1 MKKARLIQPN
11 PLPPALGTLLA
22 VHVSPGAIQFFEQV
36 GTVGVLRKPRRRGH
50 LRQKKT
56 DGPVDAITFRS
67 EIARNLLR
75 MMGRLNSRCTEGLLL
90 NRGHPPHMVKMT
102 LKNNFETDKT
112 DHNVALARWEDEGG
126 SSITSAERLENT
138 ANGRSK
144 RTAWVPP
151 GIEVPS
157 LTSEPTA

>member
-22 VHVSPGAIQFFEQV
+22 VHAYPGAIQFFKQV
-36 GTVGVLRKPRRRGH
+36 GTVGVLRKPQQTRSSAAEEDGWARGRDH
-50 LRQKKT
+50 VPER
-56 DGPVDAITFRS
+56 D
-67 EIARNLLR
+67 ARNLLR
-75 MMGRLNSRCTEGLLL
+75 MMGRLNSRCTEGLL
-90 NRGHPPHMVKMT
+90 NRGHAPHMVKMT
-102 LKNNFETDKT
+102 LQKTIWKSDKT

-126 SSITSAERLENT
+126 SSITSAERAPENT

-151 GIEVPS
+151 ALKFPH
-157 LTSEPTA
+157 

>member
-1 MKKARLIQPN
+1 
-11 PLPPALGTLLA
+11 
-22 VHVSPGAIQFFEQV
+22 
-36 GTVGVLRKPRRRGH
+36 
-50 LRQKKT
+50 
-56 DGPVDAITFRS
+56 
-67 EIARNLLR
+67 

-151 GIEVPS
+151 ALKFPH
-157 LTSEPTA
+157 

>member
-1 MKKARLIQPN
+1 VLPRGGDQVKKARLIQPN

-22 VHVSPGAIQFFEQV
+22 VHAYPGAIQFFKQV

-56 DGPVDAITFRS
+56 DRPVDAITFRS

-90 NRGHPPHMVKMT
+90 NRGHAPHMVKMT
-102 LKNNFETDKT
+102 LQKIISKSDKT
-112 DHNVALARWEDEGG
+112 DHNALARWEDEGG
-126 SSITSAERLENT
+126 SSITSAERASENT

-144 RTAWVPP
+144 RTAWVPRH
-151 GIEVPS
+151 
-157 LTSEPTA
+157 